1 MTRAGTLRR
10 KDRPEAASLSELP
23 LRVVSALVLATVAIA
38 ATFLSPWTFLALVIL
53 ASFAVAWEWGRLVR
67 SASFDAAAIMQM
79 VSVAAAAILVALG
92 RIDLALLVFVLAI
105 GIVAALGR
113 PASRAV
119 WSAVGVVYVALP
131 VAALVWL
138 RGDEALGAVA
148 ILFVLVVAWTTDTVS
163 YVAGR
168 LLGGPKLAP
177 SISPKKT
184 WSGFL
189 IGTLAPALIG
199 YAFAAAIGDTSAWA
213 LGAVAV
219 LLALA
224 CQLGDLFESAVK
236 RHFGTKDMSQLI
248 PGHGGLLD
256 RLDGFLLAAVVAA
269 AIALRDPGQPAAG
282 LLLW

>member
-10 KDRPEAASLSELP
+10 KDRHGAVPLPELP
-23 LRVVSALVLATVAIA
+23 LRIASALVLASVAIA

-53 ASFAVAWEWGRLVR
+53 ASAAIAWEWGRLVR
-67 SASFDAAAIMQM
+67 DAGFDPAALAQM
-79 VSVAAAAILVALG
+79 ISVAAAAILVALG
-92 RIDLALLVFVLAI
+92 RLHPALLVFVIAV

-113 PASRAV
+113 PTSRAV
-119 WSAVGVVYVALP
+119 WSAIGVVYVALP
-131 VAALVWL
+131 VASLLWL
-138 RGDEALGAVA
+138 RWDADLGATA
-148 ILFVLVVAWTTDTVS
+148 ILFVLGVAWTTDTVS
-163 YVAGR
+163 YAAGR

-177 SISPKKT
+177 GVSPKKT
-184 WSGFL
+184 WSGFI

-199 YAFAAAIGDTSAWA
+199 YAFAAAIGDTSPWA

-236 RHFGTKDMSQLI
+236 RQFGTKDMSQLI

-256 RLDGFLLAAVVAA
+256 RLDGFLFAAVVAA

-282 LLLW
+282 LLIW

>member
-1 MTRAGTLRR
+1 M
-10 KDRPEAASLSELP
+10 PELP
-23 LRVVSALVLATVAIA
+23 LRIASALVLAAAAIA
-38 ATFLSPWTFLALVIL
+38 ATFLSPWSFLALVIL
-53 ASFAVAWEWGRLVR
+53 ASVAIAWEWGRLVR
-67 SASFDAAAIMQM
+67 GAGFDAASIAQIG
-79 VSVAAAAILVALG
+79 SVAAAAILVALG
-92 RIDLALLVFVLAI
+92 RVDLALLVVALSL
-105 GIVAALGR
+105 GIVAVLGR
-113 PASRAV
+113 TASGAV
-119 WSAVGVVYVALP
+119 WSASGLVYAALP
-131 VAALVWL
+131 VAALIWL

-148 ILFVLVVAWTTDTVS
+148 ILFVLGVAWTTDTAS
-163 YVAGR
+163 YAAGR

-184 WSGFL
+184 WSGFI

-199 YAFAAAIGDTSAWA
+199 YAFATAIGDTSSWA

-248 PGHGGLLD
+248 PGHGGFLD
-256 RLDGFLLAAVVAA
+256 RVDGFLFAAMVAA

-282 LLLW
+282 LLIW